1 MAVCSTVLPVASA
14 DLCSPNTH
22 YGQISMLLFTRNGD
36 GLTDWTDDTEWA
48 GRIDNASTG
57 ATALP
62 AAPSLADIRQL
73 FGIGSL
79 DAPDRPEIEISRR
92 RKVFGDPE
100 FSMTFQVD
108 DTGDV
113 NWNDLMLGLPS
124 GGQVYS
130 VWFGTEER
138 LFGGNTGIT
147 ATMTANP
154 LIPESKDELMKIV
167 ITITWTGTIPEVAD
181 NPLV

>member
-1 MAVCSTVLPVASA
+1 
-14 DLCSPNTH
+14 
-22 YGQISMLLFTRNGD
+22 MLLFTRNGD

>member
-1 MAVCSTVLPVASA
+1 M
-14 DLCSPNTH
+14 
-22 YGQISMLLFTRNGD
+22 FTRSGD
-36 GLTDWTDDTEWA
+36 GLTDWESAVEWA
-48 GRIDNASTG
+48 GRIDNAATG

-62 AAPSLADIRQL
+62 TLPTKAKIRQL

-100 FSMTFQVD
+100 FSLTFQVD

-113 NWNDLMLGLPS
+113 NWNDFMLGLPS

-130 VWFGTEER
+130 IWFGTEAR
-138 LFGGNTGIT
+138 LFGGDTGIT

-167 ITITWTGTIPEVAD
+167 ITITWTGTIPSVTD